1 MLPKDEEVRSEMFS
15 DSTIR
20 DVSVSDR
27 AAFVAALVSKLT
39 DLDKN
44 RIHAND
50 SLVLRKAVFGLL
62 EIVAELEQRLIALEG
77 PDARSSWAGRLEAGL
92 DARSPDQVRLGE

>member
-1 MLPKDEEVRSEMFS
+1 MFS

-27 AAFVAALVSKLT
+27 AAFVSALVGKLT

-44 RIHAND
+44 RIHSSD
-50 SLVLRKAVFGLL
+50 ELVLRKAVFGLL
-62 EIVAELEQRLIALEG
+62 EIVAELEQRLIAVEG
-77 PDARSSWAGRLEAGL
+77 PGARASWSARLETELG
-92 DARSPDQVRLGE
+92 ARTPDQVRLGE